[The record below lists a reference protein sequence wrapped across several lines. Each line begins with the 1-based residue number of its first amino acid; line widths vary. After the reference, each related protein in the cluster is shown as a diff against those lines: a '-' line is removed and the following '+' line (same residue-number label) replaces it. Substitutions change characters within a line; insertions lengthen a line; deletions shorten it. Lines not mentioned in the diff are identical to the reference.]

1 MKCSKNYSVSWGDM
15 DVNYRLTT
23 ISAIKYFQ
31 ETFALYCAANNVAAF
46 DICSKNIVWVISD
59 LRIQFLGT
67 MPFWSENFS
76 VEIWI
81 SEKSK
86 MRTYCDFKIY
96 YKNSVIAEG
105 DSCWYLLDMQT
116 RRPVKSD
123 KILNR
128 LEVYDEKI
136 FEQREKQ
143 IFNAEEEKF
152 SEKEH
157 EVTIRDL
164 DFNYHV
170 NNLSYIGML
179 EETIPSNFTQKYD
192 VFSYKIRFV
201 KESYLGDILACETF
215 KNSDY
220 TISSRIYRKSDK
232 ADICYLTANYQ
243 EKTEYGRNPR
253 EAGVSF

>member
-1 MKCSKNYSVSWGDM
+1 MKYSKTYTVSWGEI
-15 DVNYRLTT
+15 DVNYRLTNL
-23 ISAIKYFQ
+23 SAIKCFQ

-46 DICSKNIVWVISD
+46 DICSKNLVWVISD
-59 LRIQFLGT
+59 LRVNFFGE

-86 MRTYCDFKIY
+86 MRTYCDFKIFF
-96 YKNSVIAEG
+96 KNSVIAEG

-123 KILNR
+123 EILSN
-128 LEVYDEKI
+128 LKVFDEKI
-136 FEQREKQ
+136 FVQREKQ
-143 IFNAEEEKF
+143 VFDSETEKI

-157 EVTIRDL
+157 KVTVRDL

-170 NNLSYIGML
+170 NNLSYICML
-179 EETIPSNFTQKYD
+179 EEAIPAS
-192 VFSYKIRFV
+192 FSQEYNLSSYNIRFL
-201 KESYLGDILACETF
+201 KESHLEDDLVCEVFKEDNKIL
-215 KNSDY
+215 
-220 TISSRIYRKSDK
+220 SSKIYRKNDN
-232 ADICYLTANYQ
+232 ADICYLTVNFK
-243 EKTEYGRNPR
+243 EKINYGRNPR